1 MDDGTFGYVLSSFGF
16 NVETDVGINGCF
28 APFRLLGTRY
38 LNSAAWFDKWWIWWY
53 YSSVVASEYFSRR
66 NVSVKWFCLICCDI
80 NTKQPISRFGFW
92 KFRFGAIQ
100 FIIFSEV
107 LIEDSNRR
115 WDINSF
121 VLSFFGFTVE
131 AVVEVGE
138 SCARVWL
145 SGHAARDYPLG
156 WIRDGSDGAVLLLR
170 LLLRVGCVEKAW
182 NDCCVATLVWSFSP
196 AWEAVE
202 LTPLRGGRHDGA
214 EGAISTK
221 QYTCLHWAVNE
232 AICLSVYWAAVEGQT
247 GHKQQWKVP
256 VKSQGKNL
264 SDVFT
269 LYFKC
274 IWNVLTMNH
283 TSIDWCIS
291 NWDLMQIGCIT
302 DVLEMYWAG
311 NCRVLIM
318 YWHWQLNT
326 SNTS

>member
-28 APFRLLGTRY
+28 APFWLLGTRY

-182 NDCCVATLVWSFSP
+182 NDCCVATLVWLFSP

-232 AICLSVYWAAVEGQT
+232 AICLSFCSSFT
-247 GHKQQWKVP
+247 
-256 VKSQGKNL
+256 SFIFSSNL
-264 SDVFT
+264 S
-269 LYFKC
+269 
-274 IWNVLTMNH
+274 
-283 TSIDWCIS
+283 S
-291 NWDLMQIGCIT
+291 
-302 DVLEMYWAG
+302 E
-311 NCRVLIM
+311 
-318 YWHWQLNT
+318 
-326 SNTS
+326 